1 MMMKEENLIMTS
13 LIRNDLFE
21 IASNF
26 DASITCIDVK
36 ESDRHKNQYTIDLS
50 LLLTNCYLIP
60 KAQNQASLDMILQ
73 GKAEFTVTIHYYITN
88 NQLQRDQQKS
98 LDITDFEMNNVTIEH
113 DEDFNDDEAKKFFE
127 NNYLVGVGEEFLL
140 FTKDNHLVQVNQSSI
155 AI

>member
-1 MMMKEENLIMTS
+1 
-13 LIRNDLFE
+13 
-21 IASNF
+21 
-26 DASITCIDVK
+26 
-36 ESDRHKNQYTIDLS
+36 
-50 LLLTNCYLIP
+50 
-60 KAQNQASLDMILQ
+60 MILQ
-73 GKAEFTVTIHYYITN
+73 GKAEFTVTIHYYITD